1 MESSSKY
8 HVEPKPIYPAV
19 SKEEKIMQ
27 SAYFLHA
34 RSLIEAAL
42 IGGYGAEDAEELVD
56 GAIALMDKL
65 IEKVGEKM

>member
-1 MESSSKY
+1 MESSVKY
-8 HVEPKPIYPAV
+8 QVESKPIYSSV

-34 RSLIEAAL
+34 RQIIEAAL
-42 IGGYGAEDAEELVD
+42 IGGHGMDIEEVVNDAMAV
-56 GAIALMDKL
+56 IDKL